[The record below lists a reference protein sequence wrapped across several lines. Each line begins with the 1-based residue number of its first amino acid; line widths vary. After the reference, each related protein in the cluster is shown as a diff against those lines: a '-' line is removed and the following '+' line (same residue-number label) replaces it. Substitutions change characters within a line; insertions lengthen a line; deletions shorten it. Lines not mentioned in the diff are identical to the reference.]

1 MSRKA
6 LGRGL
11 SALFTETGAIDQDL
25 VEIGIEQIDPSD
37 VQPRQVFKQERLEE
51 LAASLK
57 ANGVIQ
63 PIVVRRRGDRFQLI
77 AGERRWRAAQLAGL
91 HKVPAVV
98 KEVPDASVLELSLIE
113 NLQREDL
120 NAIEEAGAYKNL
132 LEKHGYTQE
141 QLAQRVGRDRS
152 SIANSLRLLKLPATI
167 QALVEEEKLSMGH
180 ARALIGLSSVADQ
193 EALAKR
199 IVIRGLSVRETE
211 RLVKQ
216 PRGGGSVTEDASKG
230 ARKPVD
236 PNINAAEL
244 KLKRRLGAPV
254 KISMTKRGGS
264 ILIKFSTMDD
274 LSRIFDMLV
283 ERGKA

>member
-216 PRGGGSVTEDASKG
+216 PRGGGSVAEDASKG

>member
-11 SALFTETGAIDQDL
+11 SALFTETGSIDQDL
-25 VEIGIEQIDPSD
+25 IEIGIEQIDPNE
-37 VQPRQVFKQERLEE
+37 VQPRQVFRQEKLEE

-63 PIVVRRRGDRFQLI
+63 PVVVRRRGDRFQLI

-91 HKVPAVV
+91 HKIPAIV
-98 KEVPDASVLELSLIE
+98 KEVSDAGILELSLIE

-120 NAIEEAGAYKNL
+120 NPIEEAGAYRNL
-132 LEKHGYTQE
+132 IDKLGYTQE

-152 SIANSLRLLKLPATI
+152 SIANSLRLLKLPAAI
-167 QALVEEEKLSMGH
+167 QALVEEQKLSMGH
-180 ARALIGLSSVADQ
+180 ARALISLGSPAEQ

-199 IVIRGLSVRETE
+199 IVLKGLSVRDAE
-211 RLVKQ
+211 RLAKL
-216 PRGGGSVTEDASKG
+216 PAKALSTES
-230 ARKPVD
+230 RKPQRRPVD
-236 PNINAAEL
+236 PNVNAAEL
-244 KLKRRLGAPV
+244 RLKRKLGAPV
-254 KISMTKRGGS
+254 KINVTKRGGS

-274 LSRIFDMLV
+274 LTRIFDLLV
-283 ERGKA
+283 ERAKV